1 MKYFL
6 LAFLCLPTIFTSAQ
20 IEINDDNAESKLL
33 VNNDKLII
41 LDFYATWCGPCKR
54 MNPILKELE
63 KKYEGRVDF
72 YKMDVDKNQLDD
84 GIGVSSIPTYL
95 FIKNSNNLEQTEGAM
110 TKQKMIQIIENHL
123 SGESSA
129 TSNTEEEEYY
139 DAAANHGN
147 VDEFSKENL
156 NKIWNNS
163 TKLNSLAWHTYNK
176 HNDVDALLKAI
187 KIAERSI
194 ELNTTY
200 YNVDTHAALLYKTG
214 NYTKALKKAKAAIDI
229 AKMEGLSYNS
239 TIELIFQIIDKM

>member
-1 MKYFL
+1 MKNTLVLFL
-6 LAFLCLPTIFTSAQ
+6 ACSLVFHVFLATPTFAQTKKAASTTSKKTDKADKGIQFLKGSWKDALKKAEEVGKPIFVDAYTS
-20 IEINDDNAESKLL
+20 
-33 VNNDKLII
+33 
-41 LDFYATWCGPCKR
+41 WCGPCKR

-139 DAAANHGN
+139 
-147 VDEFSKENL
+147 EE
-156 NKIWNNS
+156 
-163 TKLNSLAWHTYNK
+163 
-176 HNDVDALLKAI
+176 
-187 KIAERSI
+187 
-194 ELNTTY
+194 
-200 YNVDTHAALLYKTG
+200 
-214 NYTKALKKAKAAIDI
+214 
-229 AKMEGLSYNS
+229 
-239 TIELIFQIIDKM
+239 